1 MRNTKFG
8 LSLVAAICL
17 ALISVAMASGEKF
30 RADGTVQR
38 ITSDSILVRC
48 SAADIEVTRDAK
60 TKVTGEVRRGAAVT
74 IFYTKVAGQN
84 HADEI
89 IMGGTKPIAPPK
101 SL

>member
-1 MRNTKFG
+1 MRNIKFG

-17 ALISVAMASGEKF
+17 ASVAMASSEKF

-38 ITSDSILVRC
+38 ISSDSILVRC
-48 SAADIEVTRDAK
+48 SAADIEVNRDAK
-60 TKVTGEVRRGAAVT
+60 TKVTGDLRRGSPVT
-74 IFYTKVAGQN
+74 VFYTKVAGQN

-89 IMGGTKPIAPPK
+89 IMGGTKAIAPPK